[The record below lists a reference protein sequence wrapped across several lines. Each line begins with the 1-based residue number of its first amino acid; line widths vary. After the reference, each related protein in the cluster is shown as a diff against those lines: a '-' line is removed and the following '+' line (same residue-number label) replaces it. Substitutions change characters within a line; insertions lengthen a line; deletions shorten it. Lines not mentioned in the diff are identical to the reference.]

1 MWCGSAKGIA
11 VLQAL
16 YDRTMRLAAK
26 PHAEYALGA
35 VSFTESSFFPIPP
48 DALLIPMV
56 LSDRSKA
63 WRFAFIC
70 TLASVIGALAGYFIG
85 AFLFDQVAQPVLELY
100 GYGGKFEEF
109 AERYNAW
116 GAWIVLIAGLTP
128 FPFKIITI
136 ASGATQ
142 LNIATFLIFSVI
154 ARGGRFY
161 SVAGLLYLV
170 GPPVRDF
177 IEKRLGLVFTL
188 GVAALLGGF
197 VAVRYLV

>member
-1 MWCGSAKGIA
+1 M
-11 VLQAL
+11 LQAL
-16 YDRTMRLAAK
+16 YNRTMRLAAK
-26 PHAEYALGA
+26 PHAELALGA

-56 LSDRSKA
+56 LADKAKA

-70 TLASVIGALAGYFIG
+70 TVTSVLGGLAGYLIGAL
-85 AFLFDQVAQPVLELY
+85 LFEQIARPILEIY
-100 GYGGKFEEF
+100 GYAGKFADF
-109 AERYNAW
+109 AQRYNAW

-136 ASGATQ
+136 ASGATH
-142 LNIATFLIFSVI
+142 LNLVTFLIFSII

-161 SVAGLLYLV
+161 AVAGLLYLV
-170 GPPVRDF
+170 GPPIRQF

-188 GVAALLGGF
+188 GLAALLGGF
-197 VAVRYLV
+197 VAVRYLL